1 MNPTPEKSPEFGV
14 YTISKDYINYLRK
27 SQPCIADPE
36 ETNTYCGPVYRM
48 DTSRGPVDY
57 FVPIDVKEY
66 AAKKVFLT
74 TFHNGVLAGIMDF
87 KIMIPCLP
95 SNYKLDESR
104 SNLTRFCKSEKE
116 HIKSCAASIVAA
128 SSKER

>member
-14 YTISKDYINYLRK
+14 YTISKNYINHLRK

-66 AAKKVFLT
+66 IANKYFLT
-74 TFHNGVLAGIMDF
+74 SFRNGVFADIMDF

-104 SNLTRFCKSEKE
+104 SNLTNFCKSNKNAIEN
-116 HIKSCAASIVAA
+116 CAASIVAA